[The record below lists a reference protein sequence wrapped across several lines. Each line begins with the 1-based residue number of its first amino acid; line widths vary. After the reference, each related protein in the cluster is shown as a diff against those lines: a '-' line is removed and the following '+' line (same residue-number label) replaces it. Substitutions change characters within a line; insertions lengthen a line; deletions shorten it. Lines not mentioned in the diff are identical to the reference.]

1 MNYYKEAAGIEV
13 SFDFFFF
20 DKSKVMYYFPFLH
33 SSCTKLI
40 SMLKMITETF
50 NTVLT
55 IVNLFSQLSIFM

>member
-13 SFDFFFF
+13 SFDFFFLINQRLCIT
-20 DKSKVMYYFPFLH
+20 FLH